1 MYEFAPSI
9 FCYYLIKPTTLDQ
22 TATPRD
28 GFDSATENRART
40 ASAWASSATARSE
53 VCLEVGAR
61 EHLGNRTEKDPLAVS
76 GMYGWFQGNFDGDD
90 AGMINHLRRYAKAI
104 RPHL

>member
-1 MYEFAPSI
+1 
-9 FCYYLIKPTTLDQ
+9 
-22 TATPRD
+22 
-28 GFDSATENRART
+28 
-40 ASAWASSATARSE
+40 
-53 VCLEVGAR
+53 LEVGAR